1 VNRKVG
7 IIASLAALGLMAYM
21 GGRLIADPNGSS
33 SPSAPPSRPKTAI
46 AVFNLSNVM
55 ENCEHAKAFIEDS
68 KAEAKSLQNQIE
80 PMLKDFEALKKKL
93 AALPEQKR
101 DAYKDEY
108 EKQERAIQD
117 FEKKGRES
125 IKKKSDQQIKIL
137 YKEIEDA
144 VVRLAKYRQIDLVMH
159 YNDFVDEMKDQPANI
174 RQKFMNAPLFPM
186 YSAPGIDI
194 TKDILTMLNQRSAAA
209 TKSPAGH

>member
-1 VNRKVG
+1 
-7 IIASLAALGLMAYM
+7 
-21 GGRLIADPNGSS
+21 
-33 SPSAPPSRPKTAI
+33 
-46 AVFNLSNVM
+46 M

-68 KAEAKSLQNQIE
+68 KAEAKSLQSQIE

-144 VVRLAKYRQIDLVMH
+144 VIRLAKYRQIDLVMH

-174 RQKFMNAPLFPM
+174 RNKFINATLFPM

-209 TKSPAGH
+209 TKPPAGQ